1 MSLKVLLDMAV
12 FKYYSYTS
20 FQVLHASANDCNF
33 YILQRHGNG
42 NINTVDNSNS
52 LAILENVAMQIKTDR
67 SQIRLQSNRNTI
79 KFILQKDTSLVH
91 SKGKDEF
98 CYRLRQHAGIAAGL
112 NIKISSIRLVKVDGY
127 KCEL

>member
-52 LAILENVAMQIKTDR
+52 LAILGNVAMQIKTDI

-91 SKGKDEF
+91 SKEKMSFATGCDSM
-98 CYRLRQHAGIAAGL
+98 Q
-112 NIKISSIRLVKVDGY
+112 
-127 KCEL
+127 ELLQDST